1 MNQALLD
8 LYSDYLIASFSYTT
22 ATGLSRAL
30 DGSVSHDKITRF
42 LAEEDFTSKHLWRL
56 VKPTVRQIQSPEG
69 LLLFDDT
76 IEGKP
81 STDENELITWHW
93 DHLAGRAVKGL
104 NLLSALY
111 YSQGVLIPISF
122 QPLTKT
128 ESYIDAR
135 TGKTKKKSAK
145 TKNEYLR
152 EMAKVAIVDNQIPC
166 RWVLADIWYSGN
178 DNLEFIKL
186 TLKKDFIMP
195 IKGNRL
201 AALTEAEKQ
210 QGQFQRVEEIALSE
224 RTPRQIYLKDLPFPI
239 LLVKW
244 IFRNEDG
251 SSGALYLI
259 GSDLTVGADQI
270 IQVYQKRWQMEE
282 YHKSLKSNLALAKS
296 PTKTVR
302 TQNNHFFAAVY
313 AYFKLELLKCKTKL
327 NHFALKAKLYLQA
340 LKASISQL
348 NLLQNH
354 SLCVT

>member
-1 MNQALLD
+1 MLD
-8 LYSDYLIASFSYTT
+8 LYSDYLISSFSYTT

-30 DGSVSHDKITRF
+30 DGGISHDKVTRF
-42 LAEEDFTSKHLWRL
+42 LSEEDFTSKHLWRL

-69 LLLFDDT
+69 ILLFDNT
-76 IEGKP
+76 IEEKP

-111 YSQGVLIPISF
+111 YSQGVLIPIGF
-122 QPLTKT
+122 QPIIKT
-128 ESYIDAR
+128 ESYIDTK
-135 TGKTKKKSAK
+135 TGQTQKKSAK

-152 EMAKVAIVDNQIPC
+152 EMAKVAIIDNQIPC

-178 DNLEFIKL
+178 DNLEYLKL
-186 TLKKDFIMP
+186 TLKKEFIMP

-201 AALTEAEKQ
+201 AALTEAAKH
-210 QGQFQRVEEIALSE
+210 QGQFRRVEEIAIAEQTTLK
-224 RTPRQIYLKDLPFPI
+224 IYLKDLPFPV

-251 SSGALYLI
+251 SRGALYLI
-259 GSDLTVGADQI
+259 CSDLTVEAETI
-270 IQVYQKRWQMEE
+270 IAVYQTRWQIEE
-282 YHKSLKSNLALAKS
+282 YHKSLKSNAALAKS

-302 TQNNHFFAAVY
+302 TQNNHFFASVY
-313 AYFKLELLKCKTKL
+313 AFFKLELLKCKTKF

-340 LKASISQL
+340 LKASMSE
-348 NLLQNH
+348 LLKLQ
-354 SLCVT
+354 SLTIRVT

>member
-1 MNQALLD
+1 MNIPLLD
-8 LYSDYLIASFSYTT
+8 LYSDYLISSFSYTT

-30 DGSVSHDKITRF
+30 DGGVSHDKITRF
-42 LAEEDFTSKHLWRL
+42 LSEEDFTSKHLWRL
-56 VKPTVRQIQSPEG
+56 VKPTIRQIQSSEG
-69 LLLFDDT
+69 ILIFDDT
-76 IEGKP
+76 IEEKP

-111 YSQGVLIPISF
+111 YSQGVLIPVGF
-122 QPLTKT
+122 QPITKT
-128 ESYIDAR
+128 ESYTDAK

-152 EMAKVAIVDNQIPC
+152 EMAKVAIVNNQIPC

-178 DNLEFIKL
+178 DNLEYIKL

-201 AALTEAEKQ
+201 AALSEAEKH
-210 QGQFQRVEEIALSE
+210 QGQFRRVEEIAIAEQTTLK
-224 RTPRQIYLKDLPFPI
+224 IYLKDLPFPV

-259 GSDLTVGADQI
+259 CSDLAVEADQI
-270 IQVYQKRWQMEE
+270 ITVYQKRWQMEE
-282 YHKSLKSNLALAKS
+282 YHKSLKSNAALAKS

-302 TQNNHFFAAVY
+302 TQNNHFFASVY
-313 AYFKLELLKCKTKL
+313 AYFKLELLKCNTKL

-340 LKASISQL
+340 LKASMSEL
-348 NLLQNH
+348 NHLQN
-354 SLCVT
+354 LTICVT